1 MLMKRNYC
9 LSLVLLAL
17 FGMSA
22 PYAANAA
29 VEGVPSSQSTQQA
42 KKITGKVTDAAGEPI
57 IGASVLVKE
66 RGTGAVTDIDG
77 KFSVEASAG
86 NTLMISFIG
95 YRTMEIKVASASTY
109 TVTLQDDSQ
118 ALDEVV
124 VTAMGIKKDRKA
136 LGYAIDNVGAEELMK
151 NKSANALN
159 SLAGKVAGVTITQT
173 SGAAGAGSQ
182 IVLRGGTSLERDNQ
196 PLFVVDGVIYDNSTS
211 SIGNSA
217 YDGMTASATTNSNR
231 VMDINPE
238 DIADMSILKGPA
250 ASALYG
256 SRAAAGVVIITT
268 KKGQEGAVEINLSAK
283 YQTSWVKNLP
293 QTQTKYKRGYY
304 NGLDASGKPIVDDY
318 TTNSWGEAYKA
329 GEQAYDNVGDFFQNG
344 GAWDTNIS
352 VSGGNK
358 TGNFFLSGSFYD
370 QDGNIPTT
378 GYTKS
383 TFRFNGE
390 QRWKMFTFGANVA
403 YSQARTD
410 KTLTS
415 AGLWGSG
422 GTGSMVALYGWPRS
436 DNMSHYLNEDGTPY
450 RMFEGKQERSADV
463 ENPYWMLDNYRMNDD
478 TERFTGSFNVKADI
492 TDWWWI
498 AYRMGIDSY
507 TTENSNRIAENA
519 AVKDLWRNGMMSE
532 NSRRYQY
539 LSTNLMMNFAKSF
552 GDFNFNLMLGTATD
566 DTKSVTNYRYG
577 WNFIIPGFYS
587 FGNIS
592 NEDKFFVTNRS
603 RHRLVGVYG
612 EFRADWKNTIFLTV
626 TGRNDWSST
635 LPKENRSYFYP
646 SVSGSLVFTQFLQ
659 DRGLMDDSVISFGK
673 IRASWARVGKDAS
686 PYATSTYLN
695 SSTTM
700 LGDIVGYGT
709 SWTRGNPVLKPEM
722 TESTE
727 IGIEMRFFKNRL
739 FFDYAY
745 YTNNSLDQII
755 SPRGAQS
762 TGFIFC
768 AQNIGNVYN
777 KGMELTVGG
786 SPIKNKKFTWETS
799 LNIYG
804 NRGTVKNLPK
814 GTETLYV
821 TDVQFGGAQAASFN
835 NGPFLGISGY
845 KYKYND
851 EGKIILDQYG
861 MPTYDKDTRVLIGN
875 REPKFQGGFNNTLT
889 YKNWSFNMAWEFR
902 VGGDIYNGTDYY
914 LVGKGLSDLTANRE
928 SLTLTGV
935 QKDGDGYKDV
945 AYTFEAGKTYN
956 LNGANISGEE
966 VIQRYYQ
973 DYYYRDGGNY
983 ITKVNSLRLRTLSLG
998 YDLPKAF
1005 LNKLGIKRAS
1015 LSATANNL
1023 LLITNYRGDPE
1034 SSAAGSGVSGSGAIG
1049 VEYCGVPATA
1059 SFSFG
1064 VNLTF

>member
-1 MLMKRNYC
+1 MKRNYC
-9 LSLVLLAL
+9 LSLMLLAL

-29 VEGVPSSQSTQQA
+29 VEGVLSSQSTQQA
-42 KKITGKVTDAAGEPI
+42 KKITGKVVDAAGDPV
-57 IGASVLVKE
+57 IGASVLVKGV
-66 RGTGAVTDIDG
+66 GTGAVTDIDG
-77 KFSVEASAG
+77 KFSLEASAG
-86 NTLMISFIG
+86 STLEISFIG
-95 YRTMEIKVASASTY
+95 YRTATLKVTNASSY
-109 TVTLQDDSQ
+109 SVTLQDDSQ

-136 LGYAIDNVGAEELMK
+136 LGYAIDNVGAEELMR
-151 NKSANALN
+151 NKSANAIN

-211 SIGNSA
+211 AIGNSQ
-217 YDGMTASATTNSNR
+217 YDGMTASSTTNSNR

-238 DIADMSILKGPA
+238 DIEDMSILKGPA

-268 KKGQEGAVEINLSAK
+268 KKGKEGSVEVNLSAK
-283 YQTSWVKNLP
+283 YLSSWVKNLP
-293 QTQTKYKRGYY
+293 QTQTRYKRGFY
-304 NGLDASGKPIVDDY
+304 NGLDASGNPIIDDY
-318 TTNSWGEAYKA
+318 TTNSWGEQYKA
-329 GEQAYDNVGDFFQNG
+329 NESAYDNVGDFFQNG

-352 VSGGNK
+352 VSGGSK

-378 GYTKS
+378 GYTKT

-390 QRWKMFTFGANVA
+390 QKWKMFTFGANVA
-403 YSQARTD
+403 YSQSRTA

-422 GTGSMVALYGWPRS
+422 GTGSMVALYGWPSS
-436 DNMSHYLNEDGTPY
+436 DDMSHYLNEDGSPY
-450 RMFEGKQERSADV
+450 RMFEGKQERSSDI
-463 ENPYWMLDNYRMNDD
+463 ENPYWMLDNYRMRDD
-478 TERFTGSFNVKADI
+478 TERFTGTFSVKADI

-498 AYRMGIDSY
+498 SYRMGVDSY

-519 AVKDLWRNGMMSE
+519 AIQDLWRNGMMSE

-539 LSTNLMMNFAKSF
+539 LSTNLMTNFSKSF
-552 GDFNFNLMLGTATD
+552 GDFNFNLLLGTATD
-566 DTKSVTNYRYG
+566 NTKSVTNYRYG
-577 WNFIIPGFYS
+577 WNFIIPEFYS

-592 NEDKFFVTNRS
+592 NEDKYFVVNRS
-603 RHRLVGVYG
+603 NHRLVGVYG
-612 EFRADWKNTIFLTV
+612 EFRADWKNTVFLTV

-635 LPKENRSYFYP
+635 LPQENRSYFYP

-659 DRGLMDDSVISFGK
+659 DRGLLDDSVISFGK

-695 SSTTM
+695 PSTTM
-700 LGDIVGYGT
+700 LGDLVGYGT
-709 SWTRGNPVLKPEM
+709 SWSKGNPILKPEM

-745 YTNNSLDQII
+745 YTNNSLNQII

-777 KGMELTVGG
+777 KGMEFTVGG
-786 SPIKNKKFTWETS
+786 APIKNKDFTWDTS

-804 NRGTVKNLPK
+804 NRGTVKNLPV

-821 TDVQFGGAQAASFN
+821 TDVQFGGAQAASFSD
-835 NGPFLGISGY
+835 GPFLGISGY
-845 KYKYND
+845 KFQYTED
-851 EGKIILDQYG
+851 GKIILDKYG
-861 MPTYDKDTRVLIGN
+861 MPTYDSDTRVLIGN
-875 REPKFQGGFNNTLT
+875 REPKFQGGFNNTLS
-889 YKNWSFNMAWEFR
+889 YKNWTFNMAWEFR

-914 LVGKGLSDLTANRE
+914 LVSKGLSDLTENRE
-928 SLTLTGV
+928 SLTISGV
-935 QKDGDGYKDV
+935 QQDGENYKD
-945 AYTFEAGKTYN
+945 ATFTFEAGKTYN
-956 LNGANISGEE
+956 LNGTQVSGQE
-966 VIQRYYQ
+966 VIQKYYQ
-973 DYYYRDGGNY
+973 DYFHRDGNNY

-998 YDLPKAF
+998 YDIPKVL

-1015 LSATANNL
+1015 VSATASNL

-1034 SSAAGSGVSGSGAIG
+1034 SSAAGSGVSGSGAVGI
-1049 VEYCGVPATA
+1049 EYCGVPATA

>member
-1 MLMKRNYC
+1 MLMKRIYC

-17 FGMSA
+17 LGMA
-22 PYAANAA
+22 TPYSVNAA
-29 VEGVPSSQSTQQA
+29 ENVPNSQSAQQA
-42 KKITGKVTDAAGEPI
+42 KKITGKVVDAAGEPI
-57 IGASVLVKE
+57 IGASVLVK
-66 RGTGAVTDIDG
+66 GTSTGAVTDVNG
-77 KFSVEASAG
+77 KFSVDAAVGS
-86 NTLMISFIG
+86 TLEVSFIG
-95 YRTMEIKVASASTY
+95 YKSVTIKVANATTY
-109 TVTLQDDSQ
+109 NVMLQDDSQ
-118 ALDEVV
+118 SLDEVV

-136 LGYAIDNVGAEELMK
+136 LGYAIDNVGAEELMR
-151 NKSANALN
+151 NKSANAIN

-211 SIGNSA
+211 VIGNSA
-217 YDGMTASATTNSNR
+217 YDGMTASSTTNSNR

-238 DIADMSILKGPA
+238 DIEDMSILKGPA

-268 KKGQEGAVEINLSAK
+268 KKGQEGAVEINLSTK
-283 YQTSWVKNLP
+283 YLTSWVKSLP
-293 QTQTKYKRGYY
+293 RTQTRYKRGSY
-304 NGLDASGKPIVDDY
+304 NGLDANGNPIVDDY
-318 TTNSWGEAYKA
+318 TTDSWGEQYKA
-329 GEQAYDNVGDFFQNG
+329 GEHAYDNVGDFFQNG
-344 GAWDTNIS
+344 GAWDTNVS

-378 GYTKS
+378 GYTKT

-403 YSQARTD
+403 YSQSRTA

-415 AGLWGSG
+415 AGLYNSG

-436 DNMSHYLNEDGTPY
+436 DNMSHYLNEDGSPY
-450 RMFEGKQERSADV
+450 RMFEGKQERSSDV
-463 ENPYWMLDNYRMNDD
+463 ENPYWMLDNYRMKDD
-478 TERFTGSFNVKADI
+478 TERFTGNFSIKADI

-498 AYRMGIDSY
+498 SYRMGIDSY
-507 TTENSNRIAENA
+507 TTENTNRIAENA
-519 AVKDLWRNGMMSE
+519 AVKDLWRNGMISE

-539 LSTNLMMNFAKSF
+539 LSTNLITNFAKSF
-552 GDFNFNLMLGTATD
+552 GDFNFNLLLGTATD
-566 DTKSVTNYRYG
+566 NTKSITNYRYG
-577 WNFIIPGFYS
+577 WNFIIPEFYS

-592 NEDKFFVTNRS
+592 NEDKYFVTNRS
-603 RHRLVGVYG
+603 NHRLVGVYG
-612 EFRADWKNTIFLTV
+612 EFRADWKNTVFLTV

-635 LPKENRSYFYP
+635 LPQENRSYFYP

-659 DRGLMDDSVISFGK
+659 DRGLLDDSVISFGK
-673 IRASWARVGKDAS
+673 IRASWARVGKDAD
-686 PYATSTYLN
+686 PYATTTYLN
-695 SSTTM
+695 PSTTM
-700 LGDIVGYGT
+700 LGGLVGYGT
-709 SWTRGNPVLKPEM
+709 SWNKGNPILKPEM

-727 IGIEMRFFKNRL
+727 IGLEMRFFKNRL

-786 SPIKNKKFTWETS
+786 IPIKNKDFTWNTS

-835 NGPFLGISGY
+835 DGPFLGISGY
-845 KYKYND
+845 KYQYTD
-851 EGKIILDQYG
+851 DGKIILDAYG
-861 MPTYDKDTRVLIGN
+861 MPTYDSETRVLLGN
-875 REPKFQGGFNNTLT
+875 REPKFQGGFNNTFS
-889 YKNWSFNMAWEFR
+889 YKNWTFNMAWEFR

-914 LVGKGLSDLTANRE
+914 LVNKGLSNLTENRE
-928 SLTLTGV
+928 SLTISGV
-935 QKDGDGYKDV
+935 QKEEESYKD
-945 AYTFEAGKTYN
+945 ATFTFEAGKTYN
-956 LNGANISGEE
+956 LNGAQVSGQE
-966 VIQRYYQ
+966 VIQKYYKN
-973 DYYYRDGGNY
+973 YYYRDGSNY

-998 YDLPKAF
+998 YDIPKVF

-1015 LSATANNL
+1015 VSATANNL

-1034 SSAAGSGVSGSGAIG
+1034 SSAAGSGISGSGAVGI
-1049 VEYCGVPATA
+1049 EYCGVPATA

-1064 VNLTF
+1064 INLTF

>member
-1 MLMKRNYC
+1 MKRNYC
-9 LSLVLLAL
+9 LSFVLLAL
-17 FGMSA
+17 FGMA
-22 PYAANAA
+22 TPYSVNAA
-29 VEGVPSSQSTQQA
+29 ENVPSSQSTQQA
-42 KKITGKVTDAAGEPI
+42 KKITGKVVDAAGEPI
-57 IGASVLVKE
+57 IGASVLVKGS
-66 RGTGAVTDIDG
+66 GTGAVTDIDG
-77 KFSVEASAG
+77 RFSVEAPVGS
-86 NTLMISFIG
+86 TLEVSFIG
-95 YRTMEIKVASASTY
+95 YKSVTIKVTNATAY
-109 TVTLQDDSQ
+109 NVTLQDDSQ

-124 VTAMGIKKDRKA
+124 VTAMGIKKERKA

-151 NKSANALN
+151 NKSANAIN

-211 SIGNSA
+211 VIGNSQ
-217 YDGMTASATTNSNR
+217 YDGMTASSTTNSNR

-238 DIADMSILKGPA
+238 DIEDMSVLKGPA

-268 KKGQEGAVEINLSAK
+268 KKGQEGTVEINLSAK
-283 YQTSWVKNLP
+283 YLTSWVKSLP
-293 QTQTKYKRGYY
+293 QTQTRYKRGFY
-304 NGLDASGKPIVDDY
+304 NGLDANGNPIVDDY
-318 TTNSWGEAYKA
+318 TTDSWGEQYKA
-329 GEQAYDNVGDFFQNG
+329 GEHAYDNVGDFFQNG
-344 GAWDTNIS
+344 GAWDTNVS
-352 VSGGNK
+352 VSGGSK

-378 GYTKS
+378 GYTKT

-390 QRWKMFTFGANVA
+390 QKWKMFTFGANVA
-403 YSQARTD
+403 YSQSRTA

-436 DNMSHYLNEDGTPY
+436 DNMSHYLNEDGSPY
-450 RMFEGKQERSADV
+450 RMFEGKQERSSDV
-463 ENPYWMLDNYRMNDD
+463 ENPYWMLDNYRMRDD
-478 TERFTGSFNVKADI
+478 TERFTGSFSIKADI

-498 AYRMGIDSY
+498 TYRMGVDSY

-519 AVKDLWRNGMMSE
+519 AIQDLWRNGMMSE

-539 LSTNLMMNFAKSF
+539 LSTNLMTNFSKSF

-566 DTKSVTNYRYG
+566 NTKSVTNYRYG
-577 WNFIIPGFYS
+577 WNFIIPEFYS

-592 NEDKFFVTNRS
+592 NEDKYFVTNRS
-603 RHRLVGVYG
+603 NHRLVGVYG
-612 EFRADWKNTIFLTV
+612 EFRADWKNTVFLTV

-635 LPKENRSYFYP
+635 LPQENRSYFYP

-659 DRGLMDDSVISFGK
+659 DRGLLDDSVISFGK

-686 PYATSTYLN
+686 PYATTTYLN
-695 SSTTM
+695 PSTTM
-700 LGDIVGYGT
+700 LGGFVGYGT
-709 SWTRGNPVLKPEM
+709 SWNKGNPVLKPEM

-727 IGIEMRFFKNRL
+727 IGLEMRFFKNRL

-762 TGFIFC
+762 TGYIFC

-777 KGMELTVGG
+777 KGMEFTVGG
-786 SPIKNKKFTWETS
+786 TPIKTKDFTWSTS
-799 LNIYG
+799 LNMYG

-835 NGPFLGISGY
+835 DGPFLGISGY
-845 KYKYND
+845 KYQYTD
-851 EGKIILDQYG
+851 DGKIILDKYG

-875 REPKFQGGFNNTLT
+875 REPKLQGGFNNTLS
-889 YKNWSFNMAWEFR
+889 YKNWTFNMAWEFR
-902 VGGDIYNGTDYY
+902 LGGDIYNGTDYY
-914 LVGKGLSDLTANRE
+914 LVNKGLSDLTLNRE
-928 SLTLTGV
+928 SLTISGV
-935 QKDGDGYKDV
+935 QQDGDTYKD
-945 AYTFEAGKTYN
+945 ATFTFEAGKTYN
-956 LNGANISGEE
+956 LNGAQVSGQE
-966 VIQRYYQ
+966 VIQKYYK
-973 DYYYRDGGNY
+973 DYYYRDGNNY

-998 YDLPKAF
+998 YDIPKVF
-1005 LNKLGIKRAS
+1005 LNKLGVKRAS
-1015 LSATANNL
+1015 VSATANNL

-1049 VEYCGVPATA
+1049 IEYCGVPATA

>member
-1 MLMKRNYC
+1 MKRNYC

-17 FGMSA
+17 LGMA
-22 PYAANAA
+22 TPYSVNAA
-29 VEGVPSSQSTQQA
+29 ENVPSSQSTQQA
-42 KKITGKVTDAAGEPI
+42 KKIIGKVVDAAGEPI
-57 IGASVLVKE
+57 IGASVLVKGT
-66 RGTGAVTDIDG
+66 GTGAVTDVNG
-77 KFSVEASAG
+77 KFSVDAAVGS
-86 NTLMISFIG
+86 TLEVSFIG
-95 YRTMEIKVASASTY
+95 YKSVTIKVANATTY
-109 TVTLQDDSQ
+109 NVTLQDDFQ

-136 LGYAIDNVGAEELMK
+136 LGYAIDNVGAEELMR
-151 NKSANALN
+151 NKSANAIN

-211 SIGNSA
+211 VIGNSS
-217 YDGMTASATTNSNR
+217 YDGMTASSTTNSNR

-238 DIADMSILKGPA
+238 DIEDMSILKGPA

-268 KKGQEGAVEINLSAK
+268 KKGQEGAVEINLSTK
-283 YQTSWVKNLP
+283 YLTSWVKSLP
-293 QTQTKYKRGYY
+293 RTQTRYKRGFY
-304 NGLDASGKPIVDDY
+304 NGLDTNGNPIVDDY
-318 TTNSWGEAYKA
+318 TTDSWGEQYKA
-329 GEQAYDNVGDFFQNG
+329 GEHAYDNVGNFFQNG
-344 GAWDTNIS
+344 GAWDTNVS

-378 GYTKS
+378 GYTKT

-390 QRWKMFTFGANVA
+390 QKWKMFTFGANVA
-403 YSQARTD
+403 YSQSRTA

-415 AGLWGSG
+415 AGLYNSG

-436 DNMSHYLNEDGTPY
+436 DNMSHYLNEDGSPY
-450 RMFEGKQERSADV
+450 RMFEGKHERSSDV
-463 ENPYWMLDNYRMNDD
+463 ENPYWMLDNYRMKDG
-478 TERFTGSFNVKADI
+478 TERFTGSFSIKADI

-498 AYRMGIDSY
+498 SYRMGIDSY
-507 TTENSNRIAENA
+507 TTENTNRIAENA

-539 LSTNLMMNFAKSF
+539 LSTNLMTNFAKSF
-552 GDFNFNLMLGTATD
+552 GDFNFNLLLGTATD
-566 DTKSVTNYRYG
+566 NTKSVTNYRYG
-577 WNFIIPGFYS
+577 WNFIIPEFYS

-592 NEDKFFVTNRS
+592 NEDKYFVTNRS
-603 RHRLVGVYG
+603 NHRLVGVYG
-612 EFRADWKNTIFLTV
+612 EFRADWKNTVFLTV

-635 LPKENRSYFYP
+635 LPRENRSYFYP

-659 DRGLMDDSVISFGK
+659 DRGLLDDSVISFGK
-673 IRASWARVGKDAS
+673 IRASWARVGKDAD

-695 SSTTM
+695 PSTTM
-700 LGDIVGYGT
+700 LGGLVGYGT
-709 SWTRGNPVLKPEM
+709 SWSKGNPILKPEM

-768 AQNIGNVYN
+768 AQNIGDVYN
-777 KGMELTVGG
+777 KGMEFTVGG
-786 SPIKNKKFTWETS
+786 IPIKNKDFTWNTS
-799 LNIYG
+799 LNVYG

-835 NGPFLGISGY
+835 DGPFLGISGY
-845 KYKYND
+845 KYQYTD
-851 EGKIILDQYG
+851 DGKIILDEYG
-861 MPTYDKDTRVLIGN
+861 MPTYDSNTRVLIGN
-875 REPKFQGGFNNTLT
+875 REPKFQGGFNNTLS
-889 YKNWSFNMAWEFR
+889 YRNWTFNMAWEFR

-914 LVGKGLSDLTANRE
+914 LVNKGLSDLTENRE
-928 SLTLTGV
+928 SLTISGV
-935 QKDGDGYKDV
+935 QKEGDSYKD
-945 AYTFEAGKTYN
+945 ATFTFEAGKTYN
-956 LNGANISGEE
+956 LNGAQVSGQE
-966 VIQRYYQ
+966 VIQKYYK

-998 YDLPKAF
+998 YDIPKAF
-1005 LNKLGIKRAS
+1005 LNRLGIKRAS
-1015 LSATANNL
+1015 VSATANNL

-1034 SSAAGSGVSGSGAIG
+1034 SSAAGSGVSGSGAVGI
-1049 VEYCGVPATA
+1049 EYCGVPATA

>member
-1 MLMKRNYC
+1 MKRNYC

-77 KFSVEASAG
+77 KFSVEASVG
-86 NTLMISFIG
+86 NTLMVSFIG
-95 YRTMEIKVASASTY
+95 YRTVEIKVAAASTY
-109 TVTLQDDSQ
+109 AVTLQDDSQ

-293 QTQTKYKRGYY
+293 QTQTRYKRGFY
-304 NGLDASGKPIVDDY
+304 NGLDSNGNPIVDDY

-422 GTGSMVALYGWPRS
+422 GSGSMVALYGWPRS
-436 DNMSHYLNEDGTPY
+436 DNMSHYLNEDGTPF

-478 TERFTGSFNVKADI
+478 TERFTGSFNIKADI

-577 WNFIIPGFYS
+577 WNFIIPEFYS

-592 NEDKFFVTNRS
+592 NEDKYFVTNRS

-612 EFRADWKNTIFLTV
+612 EFRADWKNTVFLTV

-646 SVSGSLVFTQFLQ
+646 SVSGSIVFTQFLQ
-659 DRGLMDDSVISFGK
+659 DRGLLDDSILSFGK

-686 PYATSTYLN
+686 PYATNTYLN
-695 SSTTM
+695 PSTTM
-700 LGDIVGYGT
+700 LGDVVGYGT
-709 SWTRGNPVLKPEM
+709 GWTRGNSILKPEM

-727 IGIEMRFFKNRL
+727 IGLELRFFKNRL
-739 FFDYAY
+739 FLDYAY

-777 KGMELTVGG
+777 KGMELTIGG
-786 SPIKNKKFTWETS
+786 SPVKTKDFTWETS

-835 NGPFLGISGY
+835 DGPFLGISGY
-845 KYKYND
+845 KFQYTD
-851 EGKIILDQYG
+851 DGKLILDQYG
-861 MPTYDKDTRVLIGN
+861 MPSYNSQSPRVLIGN

-914 LVGKGLSDLTANRE
+914 LIGKGLSDLTANRE
-928 SLTLTGV
+928 SLTITGV

-973 DYYYRDGGNY
+973 DYYYRDGSNY

>member
-1 MLMKRNYC
+1 MKRNYC

-77 KFSVEASAG
+77 KFSVEASVG
-86 NTLMISFIG
+86 NTLMVSFIG
-95 YRTMEIKVASASTY
+95 YRTVEIKVAAASTY
-109 TVTLQDDSQ
+109 AVTLQDDSQ

-293 QTQTKYKRGYY
+293 QTQTRYKRGFY
-304 NGLDASGKPIVDDY
+304 NGLDSNGNPIVDDY

-436 DNMSHYLNEDGTPY
+436 DNMSHYLNEDGTPF

-478 TERFTGSFNVKADI
+478 TERFTGSFNIKADI

-507 TTENSNRIAENA
+507 TTENSNRISENA

-659 DRGLMDDSVISFGK
+659 DRGLMDDSIISFGK

-835 NGPFLGISGY
+835 DGPFLGISGY
-845 KYKYND
+845 KYQYND
-851 EGKIILDQYG
+851 EGKVILDQYG

-935 QKDGDGYKDV
+935 QKDGNGYKDV

-956 LNGANISGEE
+956 MNGANISGEE
-966 VIQRYYQ
+966 VIQNYYQ
-973 DYYYRDGGNY
+973 NYYYRDGSNY

>member
-293 QTQTKYKRGYY
+293 QSQTKYKRGYY

>member
-1 MLMKRNYC
+1 MKRNYC

-17 FGMSA
+17 FGISA
-22 PYAANAA
+22 PFAANAA
-29 VEGVPSSQSTQQA
+29 VENVLSSQSTQQA
-42 KKITGKVTDAAGEPI
+42 KKITGKVLDAAGEPI
-57 IGASVLVKE
+57 IGASVLVKGS
-66 RGTGAVTDIDG
+66 GTGAVTDVNG
-77 KFSVEASAG
+77 QFSVDAAVGS
-86 NTLMISFIG
+86 TLEVSFIG
-95 YRTMEIKVASASTY
+95 YKSVTVKVTNA
-109 TVTLQDDSQ
+109 TVYNLTLQDDSQ

-151 NKSANALN
+151 NKRANAIN

-211 SIGNSA
+211 VIGDSQ
-217 YDGMTASATTNSNR
+217 YDGMTASSTTNSNR
-231 VMDINPE
+231 IMDINPE
-238 DIADMSILKGPA
+238 DIEDMSILKGPA

-283 YQTSWVKNLP
+283 YLTSWVKSLP
-293 QTQTKYKRGYY
+293 QTQTRYKRGFY
-304 NGLDASGKPIVDDY
+304 NGLDANGNPIVDDY
-318 TTNSWGEAYKA
+318 TTDSWGEQYKA
-329 GEQAYDNVGDFFQNG
+329 GEHAYDNVGDFFQNG
-344 GAWDTNIS
+344 GAWDTNVS
-352 VSGGNK
+352 VSGGSK

-378 GYTKS
+378 GYTKT

-403 YSQARTD
+403 YSQSRTA

-436 DNMSHYLNEDGTPY
+436 DNMSHYLNEDGSPY
-450 RMFEGKQERSADV
+450 RMFEGKQERSSDV
-463 ENPYWMLDNYRMNDD
+463 ENPYWMLDNYRMRDD
-478 TERFTGSFNVKADI
+478 TERFTGSFSIKADI

-498 AYRMGIDSY
+498 AYRMGVDSY

-519 AVKDLWRNGMMSE
+519 AIQDLWRNGMMSE

-539 LSTNLMMNFAKSF
+539 LSTNLMTNFSKSF

-566 DTKSVTNYRYG
+566 NTKSVTNYRYG
-577 WNFIIPGFYS
+577 WNFIIPEFYS

-592 NEDKFFVTNRS
+592 NEDKYFVTNRNK
-603 RHRLVGVYG
+603 HRLVGVYG
-612 EFRADWKNTIFLTV
+612 EFRADWKNTVFLTV

-635 LPKENRSYFYP
+635 LPQENRSYFYP

-659 DRGLMDDSVISFGK
+659 DRGLLDDSVISFGK

-686 PYATSTYLN
+686 PYATTTYLN
-695 SSTTM
+695 PSTTM
-700 LGDIVGYGT
+700 LGGLVGYGT
-709 SWTRGNPVLKPEM
+709 SWNKGNPILKPEM

-727 IGIEMRFFKNRL
+727 IGLEMRFFKNRL

-762 TGFIFC
+762 TGYIFC

-777 KGMELTVGG
+777 KGMEFTIGG
-786 SPIKNKKFTWETS
+786 TPIKTKDFTWSTS
-799 LNIYG
+799 LNMYG

-835 NGPFLGISGY
+835 DGPFLGISGY
-845 KYKYND
+845 KYQYTD
-851 EGKIILDQYG
+851 DGKIILDKYG

-875 REPKFQGGFNNTLT
+875 REPKLQGGFNNTLS
-889 YKNWSFNMAWEFR
+889 YKNWTFNMAWEFR
-902 VGGDIYNGTDYY
+902 LGGDIYNGTDYY
-914 LVGKGLSDLTANRE
+914 LVDKGLSDLTLNRE
-928 SLTLTGV
+928 SLTISGV
-935 QKDGDGYKDV
+935 QQDGDTYKD
-945 AYTFEAGKTYN
+945 ATFTFEAGKTYN
-956 LNGANISGEE
+956 LNGAQVSGQE
-966 VIQRYYQ
+966 VIQKYYK
-973 DYYYRDGGNY
+973 DYYYRDGSNY
-983 ITKVNSLRLRTLSLG
+983 ITKVNSVRLRTLSLG
-998 YDLPKAF
+998 YDIPKAF

-1015 LSATANNL
+1015 VSATANNL

-1034 SSAAGSGVSGSGAIG
+1034 SSAAGSGVSGSGAVGI
-1049 VEYCGVPATA
+1049 EYCGVPATA

>member
-1 MLMKRNYC
+1 MKRNYC
-9 LSLVLLAL
+9 LSFVFLAL
-17 FGMSA
+17 FGMA
-22 PYAANAA
+22 MPGTLRAADGVANSQA
-29 VEGVPSSQSTQQA
+29 VQQV
-42 KKITGKVTDAAGEPI
+42 KKITGKVVDAKGEPI
-57 IGASVLVKE
+57 IGASVLVKNT
-66 RGTGAVTDIDG
+66 GTGAVTDWDG
-77 KFSVEASAG
+77 RFSVEASVG
-86 NTLMISFIG
+86 STLEVSFIG
-95 YRTMEIKVASASTY
+95 YVTQRVQVASASHY
-109 TVTLQDDSQ
+109 NVTLRDDAQ
-118 ALDEVV
+118 TLDEVV
-124 VTAMGIKKDRKA
+124 VTAMGIKKERKA
-136 LGYAIDNVGAEELMK
+136 LGYAIDNVGAEELMR
-151 NKSANALN
+151 NKSANAIN

-211 SIGNSA
+211 VIGNSA

-231 VMDINPE
+231 IMDINPE
-238 DIADMSILKGPA
+238 DIEDMSILKGPA

-268 KKGQEGAVEINLSAK
+268 KKGQEGAVEVNLSAK
-283 YQTSWVKNLP
+283 YLTSWVKSLP
-293 QTQTKYKRGYY
+293 RTQTKYKRGFY
-304 NGLDASGKPIVDDY
+304 NGLDSNGNPIVDDY
-318 TTNSWGEAYKA
+318 TTNSWGEPYAA

-344 GAWDTNIS
+344 GAWDTNVS
-352 VSGGNK
+352 VSGGSK

-378 GYTKS
+378 GYTKT

-390 QRWKMFTFGANVA
+390 QKWKMFTFGANVA
-403 YSQARTD
+403 YSQARTA

-422 GTGSMVALYGWPRS
+422 GTGSMIALYGWPRS

-450 RMFEGKQERSADV
+450 RMFEGRQERSSDV
-463 ENPYWMLDNYRMNDD
+463 ENPYWMLDNYRMKDD
-478 TERFTGSFNVKADI
+478 TERFTGNFNIRADI

-539 LSTNLMMNFAKSF
+539 LSTNFMTNFYKSF

-566 DTKSVTNYRYG
+566 NTKSVSNYRYG

-592 NEDKFFVTNRS
+592 NEDKYFVTNRS
-603 RHRLVGVYG
+603 NHRLVGVFG
-612 EFRADWKNTIFLTV
+612 EFRADWKNTVFLTV

-635 LPKENRSYFYP
+635 LPQENRSYFYP
-646 SVSGSLVFTQFLQ
+646 SVSGSVVFTQFLQ

-686 PYATSTYLN
+686 PYATTTYLE

-700 LGDIVGYGT
+700 LGGLVGYGT
-709 SWTRGNPVLKPEM
+709 SWSKGNPILKPEM

-727 IGIEMRFFKNRL
+727 IGLEMRFFKNRL

-762 TGFIFC
+762 TGYIFC

-777 KGMELTVGG
+777 KGMELTIGG
-786 SPIKNKKFTWETS
+786 TPVKTKDFTWETS
-799 LNIYG
+799 LNMYG
-804 NRGTVKNLPK
+804 NRGTVKNLPT

-845 KYKYND
+845 KYQYTD
-851 EGKIILDQYG
+851 DGKIILDQYG
-861 MPTYDKDTRVLIGN
+861 MPTYDSNTRVLIGN
-875 REPKFQGGFNNTLT
+875 REPKLQGGFNNTLT
-889 YKNWSFNMAWEFR
+889 WKNWTFNMAWEFR
-902 VGGDIYNGTDYY
+902 IGGDIYNGTDYY

-928 SLTLTGV
+928 SLTIFGA
-935 QKDGDGYKDV
+935 QKDGDTYKDV
-945 AYTFEAGKTYN
+945 TYTFEAGKTYN
-956 LNGANISGEE
+956 LNGAQVSGQE
-966 VIQRYYQ
+966 VIQHYYT
-973 DYYYRDGGNY
+973 DYYYREGSNY
-983 ITKVNSLRLRTLSLG
+983 ITKVNSLRLRTLSLS
-998 YDLPKAF
+998 YDIPKAF
-1005 LNKLGIKRAS
+1005 LNRLGIKRAS
-1015 LSATANNL
+1015 VSATANNL
-1023 LLITNYRGDPE
+1023 LLVTNYRGDPE
-1034 SSAAGSGVSGSGAIG
+1034 SSAAGSGISGSGAIG
-1049 VEYCGVPATA
+1049 IEYCGVPATA

>member
-1 MLMKRNYC
+1 MKRNYC

-293 QTQTKYKRGYY
+293 QSQTKYKRGYY